1 MTGEI
6 LTKIIDIYD
15 EKIVKEEQVKY
26 EDLNNI
32 QKDEYYEIWCSFL
45 KKYNKLSTGVYTFK
59 SGNCFEKYSD
69 EKPYMSK
76 KLAQYFKQ
84 DGVDVITTF
93 DDDHAYRRCFTVSAD
108 VISTYAVGAKQKV
121 KK

>member
-15 EKIVKEEQVKY
+15 EKIVNEEQVKY

-45 KKYNKLSTGVYTFK
+45 RKYNKLSTGVYTFK

-76 KLAQYFKQ
+76 KLAQYLKQ
-84 DGVDVITTF
+84 DGVDVTTIF
-93 DDDHAYRRCFTVSAD
+93 DDDHAYRRRFTVSAD
-108 VISTYAVGAKQKV
+108 VISAYAVGAKQKV